1 MEKVSIRKINRTEHF
16 PSLNLPSDT
25 SWVVWWYGFLKKNKR
40 RGEQPKVAITF
51 REVQADGTLCD
62 RYYEQECLL
71 TDLSFFKIG
80 SVWTRGRCVA
90 EILME
95 EKIFNVDFSY
105 ANGGWKINSLYQA
118 YKEGVSLPYD
128 FSDYQLKS
136 PYDKNW
142 LLEFLTDD
150 ADKVIIHPLEF
161 FYRCYGHSDE
171 LKRVILTYSGNELRN
186 RIFSEAY
193 VEGDKIFYVKLR
205 KRMNKYDAPFA
216 SFFALDGFT
225 RKVIDRIQRQLDVCE
240 DRKIYLKVA
249 PWFKGKARIKVKGF
263 WLENNVTFLGLS
275 VTGVSLPAG
284 YTINYDRDNT
294 NLVDEK
300 AEQGSRQ
307 AWSNVPVRH
316 IKNPD
321 EPFSVD
327 NAFSPDSG
335 ASTLEVEASVFE
347 FLDDG
352 CELSPLR
359 RKKAK
364 YISVTKNESDL
375 HSLYSVNE
383 VVDEQN
389 SISTG
394 YMSLADKNEPERLY
408 MESKGIVRDMWN
420 AMVYLR
426 EAYSE
431 RIKSLDWYT
440 PESSFLN
447 TQEPELVA
455 IPEFNESEVEN
466 DKISRSIL
474 NWPYLDVVNK
484 KDIRGFLISRML
496 IDDNVIYF
504 MEIQRRVCNEETM
517 NSFSE
522 VEKFKGLV
530 FTLDNECEI
539 DKWVSL
545 LAHESRFVKGILQKI
560 VGKCPGTAMTYKH
573 SPAKNEPVACY
584 SALLNALSKVGVTF

>member
-1 MEKVSIRKINRTEHF
+1 MEKVTTKKINRTEHF
-16 PSLNLPSDT
+16 PSLTLPSDT
-25 SWVVWWYGFLKKNKR
+25 DWVVWWYGSLKKHKR
-40 RGEQPKVAITF
+40 RGEQPKITVVF
-51 REVQADGTLCD
+51 REIQTDGTLCD

-80 SVWTRGRCVA
+80 SVWARGRCIA

-95 EKIFNVDFSY
+95 EKVFNVDFSY
-105 ANGGWKINSLYQA
+105 ANGGWKINSLYHA
-118 YKEGVSLPYD
+118 YQEGVSLPYD
-128 FSDYQLKS
+128 FSDYKLKS

-142 LLEFLTDD
+142 LLEFSTDGT
-150 ADKVIIHPLEF
+150 AKIIIHPLEF

-193 VEGDKIFYVKLR
+193 VEGDKIFYIKLR

-225 RKVIDRIQRQLDVCE
+225 QKVIERIQRQLDVCE
-240 DRKIYLKVA
+240 DRDIYLKVA

-263 WLENNVTFLGLS
+263 WLGNNITFLGLS

-284 YTINYDRDNT
+284 YTINYDRDNS

-352 CELSPLR
+352 CVLSPLR

-364 YISVTKNESDL
+364 YTSATKNESDL

-383 VVDEQN
+383 VVDEHN

-431 RIKSLDWYT
+431 RVKSLDWYT
-440 PESSFLN
+440 PENSFLN
-447 TQEPELVA
+447 TQEPELIA
-455 IPEFNESEVEN
+455 IPEFNESEAEN
-466 DKISRSIL
+466 DKISRSII
-474 NWPYLDVVNK
+474 NWPYLDAMNK

-517 NSFSE
+517 NSVSE

-584 SALLNALSKVGVTF
+584 SALLNALSKTGVTF